1 MIPKKH
7 IIMPIAVMCVFNVLA
22 ANEIQDSLTVN
33 LDEVSVTA
41 LKRMSAFRDDPAA
54 ATLITSKELDRLGI
68 MSIKGISDVVPNFFM
83 ADYGS
88 RITSSIYVRG
98 IGARMDQPSVGLN
111 VDNVPY
117 MNKDAYDFDLADISS
132 IEMLRGPQ
140 STLYGRNT
148 MAGVI
153 NVTTLSPMRYQGWRV
168 MLEGSSRR
176 RLKGTLGWYHKFSDN
191 IGFSITGSASAA
203 KGEFKNEYNGK
214 YLDWERNFGLRSK
227 LQWRI
232 SPEWNFQN
240 TISAGY
246 LHQGGYPYEYKETGT
261 ISFNDTCFYKR
272 FTLTD
277 GLSARYS
284 GDKFTV
290 TSITSVQHINDNMT
304 LDQDF
309 LPMDY
314 FTLTQKKNEI
324 ALTEDIV
331 VRNAAGDSPYNWLG
345 GLFAFYKHLDM
356 HAPVTFKDTGI
367 AELIESHRNESNPGY
382 PIAWD
387 SRSFLLNSDFIL
399 PTWGISA
406 YHESEIN
413 LGNWHLTGGLRLDY
427 EHAALRYHSFCDT
440 GYSIYRYKDGVSDF
454 ERRVEIDIDDR
465 GDLERH
471 YLTVLPKIAAVY
483 NLEDG
488 LGNLYAKISKGYKAG
503 GFNTQM
509 FSDVLQQRLMT
520 IMGLGSLYD
529 VNDIVGYK
537 PEKSWNYEIG
547 AHLNLFSNDLTL
559 DFAAFYIDC
568 TDQQLTMFP
577 NGDTT
582 GRMMTNA
589 GKTRS
594 FGGEVSLNWKIDE
607 SLMLN
612 GSYGYTNA
620 KFRDFFNG
628 VKNFKGKA
636 LPYAPQNTLFLQAVW
651 NKPISASGWTLSLD
665 ANFRGVGKI
674 YWNEDNTERQNF
686 YGLVGA
692 GASMSNDIISIQ
704 VWGKNL
710 TDTRYHTFYFLS
722 MGNAFFQRGRG
733 IEAGLTMRYVF

>member
-520 IMGLGSLYD
+520 IMGLVSLYD
-529 VNDIVGYK
+529 VNDIVGY
-537 PEKSWNYEIG
+537 
-547 AHLNLFSNDLTL
+547 
-559 DFAAFYIDC
+559 
-568 TDQQLTMFP
+568 
-577 NGDTT
+577 
-582 GRMMTNA
+582 
-589 GKTRS
+589 
-594 FGGEVSLNWKIDE
+594 
-607 SLMLN
+607 
-612 GSYGYTNA
+612 
-620 KFRDFFNG
+620 
-628 VKNFKGKA
+628 
-636 LPYAPQNTLFLQAVW
+636 
-651 NKPISASGWTLSLD
+651 
-665 ANFRGVGKI
+665 
-674 YWNEDNTERQNF
+674 
-686 YGLVGA
+686 
-692 GASMSNDIISIQ
+692 
-704 VWGKNL
+704 
-710 TDTRYHTFYFLS
+710 
-722 MGNAFFQRGRG
+722 
-733 IEAGLTMRYVF
+733 